1 MNLNKKNTNQKTQKE
16 KTGSKKAI
24 FFSAMIKFIHEP
36 IRLQIL
42 ALLNAVQEADMKFL
56 QKELDV
62 SWGNL
67 SFHSTQLEE
76 KEFIVI
82 KKQFIG
88 KKSFTLLTLTPHGKQ
103 EFKKYCRQ
111 MKNLIS

>member
-1 MNLNKKNTNQKTQKE
+1 MPTSQKTKKE
-16 KTGSKKAI
+16 NNGAKKVV
-24 FFSAMIKFIHEP
+24 FFSDMMKFIHEP

-42 ALLNAVQEADMKFL
+42 ALLNAVQEADMKFIH
-56 QKELDV
+56 KELEV

-76 KEFIVI
+76 KEFLVI

-88 KKSFTLLTLTPHGKQ
+88 KKSFTLLTLTPLGKQ
-103 EFKKYCRQ
+103 EFKKYCRLL
-111 MKNLIS
+111 KILIY